1 MINLYTNV
9 DTGSIAIWPVTGS
22 VTGSTFS
29 MELTHDMDL
38 ASSSFSLSLTN
49 TPNNLSKYY
58 EFTYTGSAI
67 PTASGQYTYNL
78 RDNQGSGQLKWGQA
92 NKFFSTIQSIWS
104 NVEESTGLPRN
115 IDTGRA
121 FVFGTNDPTF
131 TNYITSNEDGAY
143 ITYNS

>member
-9 DTGSIAIWPVTGS
+9 NTGSIAIWPVTGS

-78 RDNQGSGQLKWGQA
+78 QDNQGAGQLKWSQA
-92 NKFFSTIQSIWS
+92 ASFFGTIQAKWNS
-104 NVEESTGLPRN
+104 VVTGSSLERT

-131 TNYITSNEDGAY
+131 TNYITSNENGAY

>member
-9 DTGSIAIWPVTGS
+9 NTGSIAIWPVTGS

-67 PTASGQYTYNL
+67 PIASGQYTYNL
-78 RDNQGSGQLKWGQA
+78 QDNQGAGQLKWSQA
-92 NKFFSTIQSIWS
+92 ASFFGTIQAKWNSVTGS
-104 NVEESTGLPRN
+104 NVERT

-131 TNYITSNEDGAY
+131 TNYITSNENGAY